1 MALSPRIAPD
11 PEHGVLMRQWAKA
24 QQRFDDL
31 QRAHLAQV
39 QSLEREIQRLR
50 GLLGAAH
57 ASVQRPVNRVGQFG

>member
-1 MALSPRIAPD
+1 MALSPRIDPD

-57 ASVQRPVNRVGQFG
+57 ASVQRPVNRVGQLG

>member
-1 MALSPRIAPD
+1 MALSPRIDPD

-50 GLLGAAH
+50 DLLGSAH
-57 ASVQRPVNRVGQFG
+57 CSVQGAVNRVGQFG

>member
-1 MALSPRIAPD
+1 
-11 PEHGVLMRQWAKA
+11 
-24 QQRFDDL
+24 
-31 QRAHLAQV
+31 LAQV